1 MSEIIASV
9 YDKMEQTGLEHGIL
23 FIDEINCVSETLA
36 PTMLQFLQCK
46 TFGNQAVPA
55 GWVIV
60 AAGNPPEY
68 NKSVR
73 DFDLVTLDRVRRIDI
88 EPNLAVWQEYARAH
102 RLHPAVQAY
111 LELRPQH
118 FYRIQNDVDGPQF
131 VTARGWEDLSAML
144 TACTRLDLPVDE
156 ALIGQYLRHP
166 EVARDFAAYWELYK
180 KYRQDYGVED
190 ILQGRPFAAVLERA
204 QKAAFDERISL
215 VSLLLAGLN
224 TRFAAARRA
233 DAVTDACYQE
243 MRSFKRTLNNA
254 DPAQDGFVPAAVFA
268 AQVNVYADHLTA
280 QKAAGTLTGEELAV
294 ATAASALLHAW
305 VTALDPALDR
315 DAAFDAVR
323 ASFNAQVR
331 KREDA
336 VGLAGDALESAF
348 DFMESAFAD
357 GQEMVV
363 FVNELALGPDSAA
376 YLADNECER
385 FETYSKRLLLH
396 SGQDDILAELQRD
409 DIRQGEHSME
419 F

>member
-1 MSEIIASV
+1 M
-9 YDKMEQTGLEHGIL
+9 
-23 FIDEINCVSETLA
+23 
-36 PTMLQFLQCK
+36 
-46 TFGNQAVPA
+46 
-55 GWVIV
+55 
-60 AAGNPPEY
+60 
-68 NKSVR
+68 
-73 DFDLVTLDRVRRIDI
+73 
-88 EPNLAVWQEYARAH
+88 
-102 RLHPAVQAY
+102 
-111 LELRPQH
+111 
-118 FYRIQNDVDGPQF
+118 
-131 VTARGWEDLSAML
+131 
-144 TACTRLDLPVDE
+144 DE

-294 ATAASALLHAW
+294 VTTASALLHAW
-305 VTALDPALDR
+305 VAALDPALDR

-348 DFMESAFAD
+348 DFMESAD